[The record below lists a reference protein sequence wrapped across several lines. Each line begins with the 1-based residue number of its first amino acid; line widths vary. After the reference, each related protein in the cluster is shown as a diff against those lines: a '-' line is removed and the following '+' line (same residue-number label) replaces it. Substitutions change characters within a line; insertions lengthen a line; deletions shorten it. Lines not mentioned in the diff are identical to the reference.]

1 MKEILI
7 DSGLISK
14 TAVIMNQ
21 GDLEDVLTEHP
32 HSNSGSVGSIY
43 KGIVDNIVPGMQSAF
58 INIGLDKNAFLFLD
72 DIVDK
77 GKETDIRKLLK
88 KGQEIIVQITKE
100 AQGVKGARVTTA
112 ITLPCHSLVLMP
124 CYDYV
129 GVSKKIEDEQ
139 EKNRLKNLVSEI
151 KSKEHGYIIRTDA
164 EGLDED
170 SLKREMDYLLERWA
184 EIQKDSKV
192 KTAPVLLSG
201 EDNLLMTLI
210 RDYFDDNV
218 QKITLNSK
226 KDFNE
231 AKKIA
236 SIMTPSLAS
245 RITFKE
251 GDIFALKGIESKLK
265 KLLGRHVWLDNGAYL
280 VIDYT
285 EALTVIDVNTGKFT
299 GDNDLNKTILKT
311 NIMAAKEIAKQ
322 LRLRSIGGIIVVD
335 FIDME
340 SEEDQKLVLDA
351 LEEASSG
358 DKVKTN
364 ILGFVPLGLCQL
376 TRKKTRLSLSASM
389 QVTCPYCEG
398 DGRILNVNSILNNLL
413 NELKSAKENN
423 IAPNIILRLN
433 PYVLS
438 AMKKHVQ
445 DLKVY
450 FDDKHIFVRE
460 DSGIHIED
468 YNISMVNEISDDE
481 GLVKLL

>member
-1 MKEILI
+1 MKEFLI
-7 DSGLISK
+7 DSGLVSK
-14 TAVIMNQ
+14 TAVILN
-21 GDLEDVLTEHP
+21 GNDLEDVFVEHP
-32 HSNSGSVGSIY
+32 TSSFGAVGSIY

-58 INIGLDKNAFLFLD
+58 INIGLDKNAFLFFD
-72 DIVDK
+72 DIIK
-77 GKETDIRKLLK
+77 ENNETDIRKVLK

-112 ITLPCHSLVLMP
+112 ITLPCHNLVLMP
-124 CYDYV
+124 HYDYV

-139 EKNRLKNLVSEI
+139 EKERLKNLVSSI

-164 EGLDED
+164 QGLDED
-170 SLKREMDYLLERWA
+170 TLKKEMNYLLERWDS
-184 EIQKDSKV
+184 IQKDAKI

-201 EDNLLMTLI
+201 EDSLLMTLI
-210 RDYFDDNV
+210 RDYIDDSV
-218 QKITLNSK
+218 QKITFNNI
-226 KDFNE
+226 KDFEE

-236 SIMTPSLAS
+236 SIMMPSIIERFNL
-245 RITFKE
+245 IN
-251 GDIFALKGIESKLK
+251 GDIFALKGIETKIK
-265 KLLGRHVWLDNGAYL
+265 KLLTRHAWLDNGAYL

-299 GDNDLNKTILKT
+299 GDNDLSKTILKT

-322 LRLRSIGGIIVVD
+322 LRLRAIGGIIIVD

-340 SEEDQKLVLDA
+340 DDEDRQKVLDA
-351 LEEASSG
+351 LEEAAQN

-376 TRKKTRLSLSASM
+376 TRKKSRLSLAASM

-413 NELKSAKENN
+413 NELKRAKDNN

-438 AMKKHVQ
+438 QLKKHTNE
-445 DLKVY
+445 LKEVLNE
-450 FDDKHIFVRE
+450 KHIYVRE
-460 DSGIHIED
+460 DNGIHIED
-468 YNISMVNEISDDE
+468 YNISMVNDIFEQE
-481 GLVKLL
+481 GLIKLI

>member
-14 TAVIMNQ
+14 TAVIINQ
-21 GDLEDVLTEHP
+21 GEFEDVFTEHP

-72 DIVDK
+72 DIV
-77 GKETDIRKLLK
+77 GKTNETDIRKLLK

-139 EKNRLKNLVSEI
+139 EKKRLKTLVNRI
-151 KSKEHGYIIRTDA
+151 KAKEHGYIIRTDA
-164 EGLDED
+164 QGLDEA
-170 SLKREMDYLLERWA
+170 SLKKEMDYLLERWTN
-184 EIQKDSKV
+184 IQNDAKTR
-192 KTAPVLLSG
+192 TAPALLSG
-201 EDNLLMTLI
+201 EDNLLMTVL
-210 RDYFDDNV
+210 RDYFDDTV
-218 QKITLNSK
+218 DKITLNSK
-226 KDFNE
+226 KDFEE

-236 SIMTPSLAS
+236 SIMTPALIN

-265 KLLGRHVWLDNGAYL
+265 KLLGRYVWLDNGAYL

-299 GDNDLNKTILKT
+299 GDNDLSKTILKT

-322 LRLRSIGGIIVVD
+322 LRLRAIGGIIIVD

-340 SEEDQKLVLDA
+340 SEEDRQMVLDA
-351 LEEASSG
+351 LEEASQG
-358 DKVKTN
+358 DKIKTN

-376 TRKKTRLSLSASM
+376 TRKKTRLSLSDSM
-389 QVTCPYCEG
+389 QIACPYCEG
-398 DGRILNVNSILNNLL
+398 DGKILNVNSVLNNLL
-413 NELKSAKENN
+413 NELKRAKDNN

-438 AMKKHVQ
+438 SLRKHTQ
-445 DLKVY
+445 DLKEHLGE
-450 FDDKHIFVRE
+450 KHVFVRE
-460 DSGIHIED
+460 DSSIHIED
-468 YNISMVNEISDDE
+468 YNISMVNDISEQE